1 MKRSAVILAG
11 GASSRMGTDKAFIE
25 FKGKSLINWVIEAI
39 ETSVDEI
46 YISLSK
52 NQQNNDNMKLL
63 GGYLVRDKYPY
74 SSPLIGL
81 LSALKQIKTGYVF
94 VTACDMPFIKPEL
107 VDYLFKESNNNQGS
121 IIVKP
126 DGWIEP
132 FLSVYHV
139 PTSLMEAERLYLVG
153 DLRIRMVARNLI
165 YMKKIGLDKIKKI
178 DAELHSLTDI
188 DTIDK
193 LTLARCLI

>member
-1 MKRSAVILAG
+1 MKRSAIILAG

-25 FKGKSLINWVIEAI
+25 FQGKALIKWVIEAI
-39 ETSVDEI
+39 ENSVDKI

-52 NQQNNDNMKLL
+52 NQQNNYDMELPDIT
-63 GGYLVRDKYPY
+63 LVRDIYPY

-81 LSALKQIKTGYVF
+81 VSALKMIKTGYAF
-94 VTACDMPFIKPEL
+94 VTACDMPFIKTEL
-107 VDYLFKESNNNQGS
+107 IDYLFKQSDNNPGS
-121 IIVKP
+121 IVVKP

-139 PTSLMEAERLYLVG
+139 PISLLEAERLVLAG

-165 YMKKIGLDKIKKI
+165 YIKKISIQEIKKI
-178 DAELHSLTDI
+178 DPKLQSLTDI
-188 DTIDK
+188 DTIEK
-193 LTLARCLI
+193 LSLARFLT